1 MLSLLE
7 CPFESEMLRNAGNDA
22 NFTLR
27 TLTLIAATDATNDPN
42 SEPVRKAL
50 LWVFERITREPLPR
64 EKFLEAVKAQLKRE
78 HNRAQNR
85 RQRRNTP
92 LEKDRAK

>member
-22 NFTLR
+22 NCTLR
-27 TLTLIAATDATNDPN
+27 TLILITAIDATNDPN
-42 SEPVRKAL
+42 LEPVRKAL
-50 LWVFERITREPLPR
+50 PWVFERITREPLPR
-64 EKFLEAVKAQLKRE
+64 EGFLEAVKAQLKRE
-78 HNRAQNR
+78 HNRAQNH
-85 RQRRNTP
+85 RQRRNAR